1 MKSLKSLLI
10 AMLVMGANTYAATSG
25 TLVLK
30 GQVPAQLSISVTA
43 EAMASAL
50 PLDITQVDS
59 KVATVNEVSNSNSGY
74 TVSFSSANLGKLVHN
89 SVSSSSINYALSYDG
104 NAVDLTTTDV
114 FTFPTAAS
122 VNVDKDLAISYTGV
136 DHQNLIQGEYAD
148 TVTLTIA
155 AN

>member
-1 MKSLKSLLI
+1 MKIVKGLFISS
-10 AMLVMGANTYAATSG
+10 LVMVSTAYAATTG

-30 GQVPAQLSISVTA
+30 GQVPALLSISVTP
-43 EAMASAL
+43 EAVASAL
-50 PLDITQVDS
+50 PLDTTQVDS

-74 TVSFSSANLGKLVHN
+74 TVSFSSANQGKLVHN
-89 SVSSSSINYALSYDG
+89 SVASSSIDYALSYDG
-104 NAVDLTTTDV
+104 NAVDLSTTDV
-114 FTFPTAAS
+114 FTFPSAAS